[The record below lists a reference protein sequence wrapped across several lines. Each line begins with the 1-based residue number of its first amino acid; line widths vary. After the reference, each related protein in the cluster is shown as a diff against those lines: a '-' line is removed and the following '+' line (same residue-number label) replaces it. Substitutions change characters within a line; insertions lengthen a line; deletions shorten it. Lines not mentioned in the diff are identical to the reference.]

1 MKVQSLKSYL
11 LPRLRQCIRRARDEM
26 LPRLRQCIGRAR
38 DEMALLPRL
47 RQRIW
52 RARDE
57 IALLPRLPQSAIR
70 LQTYSKLYKVSPLVF
85 LPFKSLLFKLFFCFF
100 FSLSSAWP
108 LSERNSKTSEGFE
121 NGTKETAGESGRR
134 GCTSGLHGW
143 IRNAVKNSLCLFW
156 FWSQTCCEFRR
167 QAEFSKYI
175 MFFIYPF
182 SFSFSILSL
191 FIISLS
197 IISLFISLNVVSFS
211 FILFFF
217 FFRLLFFVHLEEKR
231 WRMQQ
236 NFAGKNASRIPSLRK
251 GPGQEQ
257 LAVLKRT
264 ETLSLVVPN

>member
-11 LPRLRQCIRRARDEM
+11 LARLRQCIRRARDEM
-26 LPRLRQCIGRAR
+26 VPRLRQCIGRAR

-100 FSLSSAWP
+100 FLSLVHGRYLREIARQVRALRMEQKRQRVRADAGDVHPVFTAEYEMPLKTASAFFDFEAK
-108 LSERNSKTSEGFE
+108 LVANSDVRQNLVS
-121 NGTKETAGESGRR
+121 
-134 GCTSGLHGW
+134 
-143 IRNAVKNSLCLFW
+143 ILCFLFTRSR
-156 FWSQTCCEFRR
+156 F
-167 QAEFSKYI
+167 
-175 MFFIYPF
+175 
-182 SFSFSILSL
+182 LSL
-191 FIISLS
+191 FC
-197 IISLFISLNVVSFS
+197 LF
-211 FILFFF
+211 
-217 FFRLLFFVHLEEKR
+217 LLFLFLLFLHLEEKR

-236 NFAGKNASRIPSLRK
+236 NFVGKNASQIPSLRK